1 MYIADYKKKGT
12 VSKYPFFLPFFFCVP
27 LGCFF
32 LLLPVRKREKIPPT
46 KWNPLLS
53 GSLELVSPLQDFT
66 SYSCSGDSDLWW
78 SVSFSES
85 KRFEHKGYN
94 LPNRDTDRNKKMF
107 YLFKLYFTTNHGF
120 FEIGMSLCIALRSI
134 MKRFVFICPCVV
146 TTFPSEENR
155 SEPVKIILLPWC
167 TGPLSFFYGLA
178 VCCTPKGLLDGV
190 GKFAMFV
197 RLDSGPN
204 NFSPI

>member
-85 KRFEHKGYN
+85 KRSNTKGIISLIGTQTAIKKCFTFLSCTLLLTMASLKLGCPYAMHWD
-94 LPNRDTDRNKKMF
+94 LSWRGLYLYAHVWSLLSLAKRTD
-107 YLFKLYFTTNHGF
+107 
-120 FEIGMSLCIALRSI
+120 
-134 MKRFVFICPCVV
+134 
-146 TTFPSEENR
+146 
-155 SEPVKIILLPWC
+155 
-167 TGPLSFFYGLA
+167 LSQ
-178 VCCTPKGLLDGV
+178 
-190 GKFAMFV
+190 
-197 RLDSGPN
+197 
-204 NFSPI
+204 